1 MTIHQFLQS
10 SPTGLLLSAFVLGCL
25 VGSFLNVVAYR
36 LPVMLRRDWKRQC
49 DELFGTRD
57 ESAPDDEP
65 QAFNLLTPGSHCPH
79 CKHRIRALEN
89 IPLLSY
95 LFLRGRCAGC
105 RQPISPRYP
114 LVELCCGILSA
125 VVAVHFGYGWP
136 LLWALV
142 LTWSL
147 LALSLIDFDTQFLP
161 DLITLPLLWLGL
173 LLSLWGIYT
182 DPENAIIGALAG
194 YLSLWLV
201 FQLFKLLTG
210 KEGMGYGD
218 FKLFAALGA
227 WLGWKFLPL
236 IIVLSSF
243 VGAVIGILLILI
255 KGRDK
260 NIPIP
265 FGPYLAAAG
274 WIALLWGQDILD
286 LYFRIYFTR

>member
-1 MTIHQFLQS
+1 LTIHQFLQS
-10 SPTGLLLSAFVLGCL
+10 SPAGLVASTFVLGCL
-25 VGSFLNVVAYR
+25 IGSFVNVVVHR
-36 LPVMLRRDWKRQC
+36 LPIMLRRDWKRQC
-49 DELFGTRD
+49 DELFADDST
-57 ESAPDDEP
+57 SAPDEAQ
-65 QAFNLLTPGSHCPH
+65 QAFNLVIPGSHCPR
-79 CKHRIRALEN
+79 CKHKIRAIEN
-89 IPLLSY
+89 IPILSY
-95 LFLRGRCAGC
+95 LFLRGRCANC
-105 RQPISPRYP
+105 KQPIPRRYP
-114 LVELCCGILSA
+114 LVEFFCGVLSA
-125 VVAVHFGYGWP
+125 IVATQFEYGWP
-136 LLWALV
+136 LLWALL

-147 LALSLIDFDTQFLP
+147 LSLSLIDFDTQYLP
-161 DLITLPLLWLGL
+161 DLITLPLLWSGL
-173 LLSLWGIYT
+173 LLSLWSVYT
-182 DPENAIIGALAG
+182 TPENAIIGAAAG

-243 VGAVIGILLILI
+243 VGAVAGILLILV